1 MKIVFHAH
9 ARERMQERGA
19 TKEEIELTINTGERF
34 KAKFNRVGFR
44 RNFPFRKTKSGNR
57 YETKQVEVYGVFEA
71 NTFVVITVICKYF

>member
-1 MKIVFHAH
+1 MKIVFHTH

-19 TKEEIELTINTGERF
+19 TKKEIELTINTGERF

-44 RNFPFRKTKSGNR
+44 RNFPFRKTKSESR

-71 NTFVVITVICKYF
+71 NKFVVITVICKYF